1 MVRVAAFIK
10 QLCSV
15 SMHAPPYSSGVFLA
29 FVRQMLHRYPTAAQL
44 LENEQDIVTSG
55 TYTPNAE
62 DPDHTN
68 PYATSAWELATLKFH
83 INPNIREHAT
93 EASMRKMLQLPRED
107 PEKIH
112 RQLVRNKNECY
123 VAQRFVKKRHPLN
136 AANGKKSG
144 RRNRKHIR
152 FITPRETGRY
162 HLKKLVV

>member
-1 MVRVAAFIK
+1 
-10 QLCSV
+10 
-15 SMHAPPYSSGVFLA
+15 MHAPSYSSGALLA
-29 FVRQMLHRYPTAAQL
+29 FVRQILHRYPTAAQL

-68 PYATSAWELATLKFH
+68 PFATSAWELATLKFH
-83 INPNIREHAT
+83 INPSIKEHAS

-112 RQLVRNKNECY
+112 KELVRNRNECY
-123 VAQRFVKKRHPLN
+123 VAQRFVKKRHPLDTTK
-136 AANGKKSG
+136 GKKSG
-144 RRNRKHIR
+144 RRERKQVR
-152 FITPRETGRY
+152 FITPRDTDSY